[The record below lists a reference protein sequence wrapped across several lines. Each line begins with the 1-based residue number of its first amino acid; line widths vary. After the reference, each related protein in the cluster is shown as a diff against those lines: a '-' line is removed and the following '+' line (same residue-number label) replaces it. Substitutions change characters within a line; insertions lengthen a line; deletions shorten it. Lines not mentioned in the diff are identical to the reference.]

1 MPVFTHLEFDH
12 HEQVLFCHD
21 RQTDLRGIIAIHS
34 TALGPAAGG
43 CRMYP
48 YASVDDALT
57 DVLRLS
63 KGMSYKNAVAGL
75 PLGGGKSVII
85 ADPSRP
91 AKADLL
97 RAFSRH
103 VQRLGGRYWAAIDIG
118 VSPADASVLAEN
130 CEFIFTQAEHFE
142 ENFNPSSFTALGGFT
157 GIRAAAKHVWDRD
170 NLMGLRVAIQGL
182 GATGS
187 DLARQLH
194 EAGAKLVVA
203 DVRHEAVENA
213 VARFGASAV
222 EPDSIH
228 AQDVDIF
235 APCAMGAVINDI
247 SLSQIRAKVICGVA
261 NNQLAEPRHGEAL
274 QARGI
279 IYVPD
284 YVVNAGGMM
293 GASTVI
299 FATLS
304 HEDSLERIHG
314 LYDTI
319 LTILET
325 ARDTGRPSSEVADEM
340 AVSKIAAAELTTI
353 PGQRGNRLP

>member
-1 MPVFTHLEFDH
+1 MPVFTHHEFDH

-21 RQTDLRGIIAIHS
+21 AATGLQGIIAIHS

-48 YASVDDALT
+48 YPSVDDALT

-63 KGMSYKNAVAGL
+63 RGMSYKNAVAGL

-91 AKADLL
+91 DKADLL
-97 RAFSRH
+97 RAFAKH
-103 VQRLGGRYWAAIDIG
+103 VQTLGGRYWAAIDIG
-118 VSPADASVLAEN
+118 VSPQDADILAEN
-130 CEFIFTQAEHFE
+130 CDFIFTQAEHFE
-142 ENFNPSSFTALGGFT
+142 EGFNPSSFTALGGFT

-170 NLMGLRVAIQGL
+170 DLNGLRVAIQGL

-194 EAGAKLVVA
+194 DAGAGLVVA
-203 DVRHEAVENA
+203 DVRDEAVREA
-213 VARFGASAV
+213 VARYGAKAV
-222 EPDSIH
+222 DPGVIH

-235 APCAMGAVINDI
+235 APCAMGAVINDKT
-247 SLSQIRAKVICGVA
+247 LPEIRAKAICGLA
-261 NNQLAEPRHGEAL
+261 NNQLAEPRHGAAL

-279 IYVPD
+279 TYVPD

-299 FATLS
+299 FGTLS
-304 HEDSLERIHG
+304 RADSIKRIQG

-319 LTILET
+319 LPILET
-325 ARDTGRPSSEVADEM
+325 ARETGQPSSDVADEM
-340 AVSKIAAAELTTI
+340 AVNKIAAA
-353 PGQRGNRLP
+353 Q